1 MKTGIIDVGGGL
13 RDIYGA
19 GVLDRCM
26 DEGIRFDLCIGVS
39 AGSANLAAY
48 LAGQR
53 GRNYKFYTEYAF
65 RKEYMS
71 MSNYLHSRSYVGLDY
86 AYSVLSNSDGESPL
100 DYRSLAA
107 NPAEF
112 LVVASDA
119 ESGTVKYF
127 TKADITQDNYDICK
141 ASSAIPLVCRPYP
154 IGQRVYYDGA
164 LSDPVPL
171 EKAAELGC
179 DKIVVILT
187 RPKNVVRAVGKDEMI
202 ARRIRHRYPLAAD
215 NLLRRSERYNAG
227 VALAKEYERRG
238 QALIVAPPST
248 GGLSTLSRDKD
259 ALDHFYRRGYT
270 DAAAIGAFLRDG

>member
-1 MKTGIIDVGGGL
+1 MKTGIVDVGGGL

-19 GVLDRCM
+19 GVLDRCL
-26 DEGIRFDLCIGVS
+26 DEGIHFDLCIGVS

-71 MSNYLHSRSYVGLDY
+71 MKNFVQSRSYVGLDY
-86 AYSVLSNSDGESPL
+86 AYSVLSNSDGEDPL
-100 DYRSLAA
+100 DYAHIAA
-107 NPAEF
+107 DPAEF

-127 TKADITQDNYDICK
+127 TKADMSQDNYDICK
-141 ASSAIPLVCRPYP
+141 ASCAIPFVCRPYP

-164 LSDPVPL
+164 LSDPVPVA
-171 EKAAELGC
+171 KAMEEGC
-179 DKIVVILT
+179 DKVVVILT
-187 RPKNVVRAVGKDEMI
+187 RPKDVVRAVGKDEMI
-202 ARRIRHRYPLAAD
+202 ARRIRRKYPLASD

-227 VALAKEYERRG
+227 VALAKEYQRQG
-238 QALIVAPPST
+238 KALIVAPPST

-259 ALDHFYRRGYT
+259 ALTHFYRRGYA
-270 DAAAIGAFLRDG
+270 DAASIGAFLNG